1 MYAIISAGGR
11 QYSVSPDESV
21 RIESLAGEPGD
32 AVEFD
37 NVVVVSHDDGKVLAG
52 SDVASAKVTAVIEEH
67 GRGKKVR
74 VFKFKR
80 RKMYRL
86 HQGHRQNFTQVKI
99 NEIVV

>member
-11 QYSVSPDESV
+11 QYSVSPNESV
-21 RIESLAGEPGD
+21 RVELLAGEPGD
-32 AVEFD
+32 TVEFD
-37 NVVVVSHDDGKVLAG
+37 NVVVVSGDDGKVLAG
-52 SDVASAKVTAVIEEH
+52 SEVASAKVTGVIEEH

-86 HQGHRQNFTQVKI
+86 HHGHRQDFTQVKI
-99 NEIVV
+99 NDIVV

>member
-1 MYAIISAGGR
+1 MYAIIKSGGR

-21 RIESLAGEPGD
+21 KIELLEGQPGD
-32 AVEFD
+32 TVEFD
-37 NVVVVSHDDGKVLAG
+37 DVVVVSGDDGKVLAG
-52 SDVASAKVTAVIEEH
+52 KALKSAKVTGVIEEH

-80 RKMYRL
+80 RKMFRW
-86 HQGHRQNFTQVKI
+86 HKGHRQDFTQVKI